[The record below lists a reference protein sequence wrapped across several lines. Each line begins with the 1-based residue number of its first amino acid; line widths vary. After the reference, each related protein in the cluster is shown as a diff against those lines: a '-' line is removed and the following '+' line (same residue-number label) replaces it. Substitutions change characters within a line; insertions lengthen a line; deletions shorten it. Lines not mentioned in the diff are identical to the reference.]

1 VKQRVTAAVSPGD
14 VLQVHSGKG
23 PIGEAVTVPQ
33 GITSVT
39 VIFRDTEA
47 VKALAA
53 KRAEKRGKPKWAG
66 RARKRAAKASGGAK
80 PKSEE

>member
-1 VKQRVTAAVSPGD
+1 MKQRIKAAVSPGD

-33 GITSVT
+33 GTTSVT
-39 VIFRDTEA
+39 IVFRDGDA
-47 VKALAA
+47 AKASAA
-53 KRAEKRGKPKWAG
+53 KRAEKRGKPK
-66 RARKRAAKASGGAK
+66 RARRAGKRAAKASGAQ